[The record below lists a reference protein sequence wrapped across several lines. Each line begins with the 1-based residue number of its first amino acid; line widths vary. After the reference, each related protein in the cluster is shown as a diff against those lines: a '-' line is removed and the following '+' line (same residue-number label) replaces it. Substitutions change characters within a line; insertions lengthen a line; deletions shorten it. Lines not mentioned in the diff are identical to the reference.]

1 ARRADVYADPAWRDR
16 VRPGME
22 QVWGHAFRKIT
33 IDETEVHGALGNAT
47 LTEIA
52 EARGVH
58 PVDAMFDLALEED
71 LKTRV
76 RFVLV
81 NDGEDEIGQLLN
93 DNRAVL
99 GLSDAG
105 AHASQICDA
114 CFSTHL
120 LGYWV
125 REKGAVSLEQAVHRL
140 TAHAAHV
147 FRIRDRGTIRAG
159 AFADLV
165 AFDADTVGTT
175 GMERVFD
182 LPAGADRLLVH
193 STGIEHTWINGVAT
207 RVDGKDIDGARP
219 GRLIRGGSA

>member
-1 ARRADVYADPAWRDR
+1 
-16 VRPGME
+16 
-22 QVWGHAFRKIT
+22 
-33 IDETEVHGALGNAT
+33 
-47 LTEIA
+47 
-52 EARGVH
+52 
-58 PVDAMFDLALEED
+58 MFDLALEED
-71 LKTRV
+71 LKTRF

-81 NDGEDEIGQLLN
+81 NDGEEEIGQLLN

-140 TAHAAHV
+140 TAHAANV
-147 FRIRDRGTIRAG
+147 FRIRDRGTIRPG

-165 AFDADTVGTT
+165 AFDPDTVGTT

-193 STGIEHTWINGVAT
+193 SIGIEHIWINGEAT
-207 RVDGKDIDGARP
+207 RVDGKDLEGARP